1 MGWVC
6 YPALDLINK
15 VDVKSLL
22 LLWFLFSCF
31 YHFIITLLSL
41 YYHGLYS
48 IS

>member
-31 YHFIITLLSL
+31 YHFIITVYIRYREIL
-41 YYHGLYS
+41 Y
-48 IS
+48 